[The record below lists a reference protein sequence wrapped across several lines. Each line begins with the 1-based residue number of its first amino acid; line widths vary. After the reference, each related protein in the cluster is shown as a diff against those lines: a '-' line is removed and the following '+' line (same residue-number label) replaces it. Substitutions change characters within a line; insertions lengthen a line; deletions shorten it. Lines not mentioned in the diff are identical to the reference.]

1 MSNRLFTAE
10 RSIRTEFSEVTS
22 DVIEMALQA
31 SDYDEMNTRIL
42 IQSMIR
48 FVFDRSV
55 IGLELCDCVLK
66 YFE

>member
-48 FVFDRSV
+48 FVFCRSV
-55 IGLELCDCVLK
+55 IGLELSDCVHK
-66 YFE
+66 